1 MKKFL
6 KVLFWSVLVLIL
18 IAAVGIFIFIKT
30 FDLNTYKK
38 YAENL
43 VYQYT
48 GRTLALNG
56 DAGLKISLIPT
67 VVLND
72 ISLSNPQWAKQ
83 KDMIRAQKAEVSFAV
98 LPLLK
103 KEIVIDSI
111 NLQKPEVYLETAADG
126 KNSWSFTQ
134 EAEPVKPAEPAVAA
148 KPESAPDSKDI
159 LFAGIVAKSL
169 TIEDGMVVY
178 ADRKTN
184 RQQKVEIKNFNLAS
198 DGMDDD
204 LKLNFD
210 LVYNGE
216 KISGTAQTGSINA
229 VLQNLPDYPLKAAVK
244 AFGVSADV
252 DLVLNNLM
260 SDIAYKG
267 SVQAVNPAGNFGAPA
282 VKLQTALAGDQKQ
295 AKAEKLVLEVGGNV
309 LTGAINA
316 AWNKAKPEISGQ
328 LKTQRFDVKSLLQTP
343 VKTAFNFSLITPVS
357 AAGFVPDTPL
367 DLSVLNAL
375 NARLNLKAAELLLPE
390 DVVLNN
396 VEVTA
401 NLNNGQLRLD
411 PISAQ
416 AGGGVVSGS
425 ISAASSNR
433 IAVNL
438 KGADVILQNFWKP
451 LAVSDNNTFG
461 IAGGGKTAFT
471 VNVSSQ
477 GATVRQIVENLK
489 GQVAVVVGESQI
501 QTGQLKVLR
510 GNFVTQLLN
519 TLKLQKV
526 SKNMDMTCAVVRSD
540 IADGKAVFPKG
551 IVFNAKQL
559 TVVSSGTLNL
569 QNDKL
574 DFSIRPFNGKLA
586 DTNVAQAIS
595 SLIKITGT
603 VQKPGIG
610 LDNSAVIKN
619 VVGMA
624 AAGPA
629 FLGSQVLLDVDES
642 PCYTALEN
650 TPYQNMFPA
659 PSGIKATGQGVYQGA
674 ADLVTDGVSAITN
687 TVTDTAKDVLNLFK
701 RK

>member
-6 KVLFWSVLVLIL
+6 KVLFWSVLILIL
-18 IAAVGIFIFIKT
+18 IAVVGIFIFIKT

-43 VYQYT
+43 VYQHT

-72 ISLSNPQWAKQ
+72 ISLSNPQWTQQ

-126 KNSWSFTQ
+126 KNSWSFAQ
-134 EAEPVKPAEPAVAA
+134 EADKVEPKDLAVAA
-148 KPESAPDSKDI
+148 KSDSAPDAENI

-169 TIEDGMVVY
+169 TIEDGIVVY

-184 RQQKVEIKNFNLAS
+184 RQQKVEIKTFDLTS
-198 DGMDDD
+198 DGMDAD
-204 LKLNFD
+204 LNLKFD
-210 LVYNGE
+210 LLYNGE

-229 VLQNLPDYPLKAAVK
+229 VLKNMPDYPVKAAVK
-244 AFGVSADV
+244 AFGASADV

-260 SDIAYKG
+260 SDISYKG
-267 SVQAVNPAGNFGAPA
+267 NVQAVNPAGNYGAPA
-282 VKLQTALAGDQKQ
+282 VKLETALDGNQRQ
-295 AKAEKLVLEVGGNV
+295 ATAENLVLEVSGNV
-309 LTGAINA
+309 LTGSINA

-328 LKTQRFDVKSLLQTP
+328 LKTQRFDVNSLLQTP
-343 VKTAFNFSLITPVS
+343 VKTALSFNLIAQAS
-357 AAGFVPDTPL
+357 AAEFVPDTPL

-375 NARLNLKAAELLLPE
+375 NARLNLKAAELILPE
-390 DVVLNN
+390 DIVLNN

-401 NLNNGQLRLD
+401 DLNNGRLRLD
-411 PISAQ
+411 PISAR

-425 ISAASSNR
+425 ISAAVTNN
-433 IAVNL
+433 ITVNL
-438 KGADVILQNFWKP
+438 KGTDVILQDVWKP
-451 LAVSDNNTFG
+451 LAVNDNNTFG
-461 IAGGGKTAFT
+461 IAGGGKTAFS

-477 GATVRQIVENLK
+477 GASVRQIVENLK
-489 GQVAVVVGESQI
+489 GRVAVVVGESQI
-501 QTGQLKVLR
+501 QTGQLKILR
-510 GNFVTQLLN
+510 GNFVTQLLSA
-519 TLKLQKV
+519 LKLQRV

-540 IADGKAVFPKG
+540 IANGKAVFPKG

-610 LDNSAVIKN
+610 IDNSAVIKN

-674 ADLVTDGVSAITN
+674 ADLVTDGVNALTN

>member
-6 KVLFWSVLVLIL
+6 KVLFWSVLILIL
-18 IAAVGIFIFIKT
+18 IAVVGIFIFIKT

-43 VYQYT
+43 VYQHT

-72 ISLSNPQWAKQ
+72 ISLSNPQWAQQ

-126 KNSWSFTQ
+126 KNSWSFAQ
-134 EAEPVKPAEPAVAA
+134 EADKVEPKDLAVAA
-148 KPESAPDSKDI
+148 KSDSAPDAENI

-184 RQQKVEIKNFNLAS
+184 RQQKVEIKTFDLTS
-198 DGMDDD
+198 DGMDAD
-204 LKLNFD
+204 LNLKFD
-210 LVYNGE
+210 LLYNGE

-229 VLQNLPDYPLKAAVK
+229 VLKNMPDYPVKAAVK
-244 AFGVSADV
+244 AFGASADV

-260 SDIAYKG
+260 SDISYKG
-267 SVQAVNPAGNFGAPA
+267 NVQAVNPAGNYGAPA
-282 VKLQTALAGDQKQ
+282 VKLETALDGNQRQ
-295 AKAEKLVLEVGGNV
+295 ATAENLVLEVSGNV
-309 LTGAINA
+309 LTGSINA

-328 LKTQRFDVKSLLQTP
+328 LKTQRFDVNSLLQTP
-343 VKTAFNFSLITPVS
+343 VKTALSFNLIAQAS
-357 AAGFVPDTPL
+357 AAEFVPDTPL

-375 NARLNLKAAELLLPE
+375 NARLNLKAAELILPE
-390 DVVLNN
+390 DIVLNN

-401 NLNNGQLRLD
+401 DLNNGRLRLD
-411 PISAQ
+411 PISAR

-425 ISAASSNR
+425 ISAAVTNN
-433 IAVNL
+433 ITVNL
-438 KGADVILQNFWKP
+438 KGTDVILQDVWKP
-451 LAVSDNNTFG
+451 LAVNDNNTFG
-461 IAGGGKTAFT
+461 IAGGGKTAFS

-477 GATVRQIVENLK
+477 GASVRQIVENLK

-501 QTGQLKVLR
+501 QTGQLKILR
-510 GNFVTQLLN
+510 GNFVTQLLSA
-519 TLKLQKV
+519 LKLQRV

-540 IADGKAVFPKG
+540 IANGKAVFPKG

-610 LDNSAVIKN
+610 IDNSAVIKN

-674 ADLVTDGVSAITN
+674 ADLVTDGVNALTN